1 MFDEDS
7 TPDALIT
14 EIEASQQQESALMA
28 HRLAAIAAL
37 LSHRIAEAE
46 EADPDPGYA
55 MITGFAR
62 TTAEV
67 SAAMNM
73 SPMGANHLVSHAE
86 ALDSRLPMVAALLAE
101 GKTDWRTVQ
110 LIITR
115 TELVGDDLIAH
126 LDQSLAERIGQWQC
140 WSRRRII
147 NAVDA
152 AVRAIDP
159 DAAKERRVRADDDR
173 HLSVTP
179 LPDGM
184 AQVRGSLS
192 ATAGAAFDKRLSE
205 MATSVCAKDS
215 RTIGQRRA
223 DALIALTE
231 GRALACDCGQ
241 PECPARA
248 EVAETAP
255 TGVRT
260 VINVIASEA
269 TVTGESDQ
277 PGYLE
282 GYGVIDAEQVRELG
296 ESAAL
301 RLVEQPFVTPEEA
314 LRYQPSAAL
323 ERWIRARDV
332 TCRFPGCDRPAG
344 ICDIDHTI
352 PFNHYDPAA
361 GGLTV
366 PWNLAC
372 YCREHHRLKTFHGGP
387 GGWRDKQLPDGTI
400 EWTSPT
406 GRIYHTTP
414 GGPELFPQMR
424 PACEATKPRK
434 RNRSREKASRIARA
448 RCKIREQRPVNAERR
463 RINRARKQ
471 EIADRKWRNHMRKML
486 ILFKGREPS
495 TSPWCTWVNEPFEP
509 EELPPDWKPPPP
521 PPQELDDEPPF

>member
-1 MFDEDS
+1 MFEDA

-37 LSHRIAEAE
+37 LSQRITEAE

-73 SPMGANHLVSHAE
+73 SPMGANHLVAQTV
-86 ALDSRLPMVAALLAE
+86 ALDTRLPKVAALLAE

-115 TELVGDDLIAH
+115 TELVSGELIVQ
-126 LDQSLAERIGQWQC
+126 LDQSLADRIGRWQC

-147 NAVDA
+147 NSVDA

-173 HLSVTP
+173 HISVTP

-184 AQVRGSLS
+184 ALVRGSLN

-215 RTIGQRRA
+215 RTIAQRRA
-223 DALIALTE
+223 DALVAVMQ

-241 PECPARA
+241 ADCPSRSTDTEPGPGA
-248 EVAETAP
+248 
-255 TGVRT
+255 RT
-260 VINVIASEA
+260 VINVIASAE

-282 GYGVIDAEQVRELG
+282 GYGVIDAEQVRQLAET
-296 ESAAL
+296 AAL
-301 RLVEQPFVTPEEA
+301 RLVECPTVTPEEA
-314 LRYQPSAAL
+314 LQYQPSAAL
-323 ERWIRARDV
+323 ERWIRCRDV
-332 TCRFPGCDRPAG
+332 TCRFPGCDRPAA
-344 ICDIDHTI
+344 ICDVDHTI
-352 PFNHYDPAA
+352 PFNHANPAA

-366 PWNLAC
+366 PWNQAC
-372 YCREHHRLKTFHGGP
+372 YCREHHRLKTFLCGP
-387 GGWRDKQLPDGTI
+387 GGWRDEQLPDGTVI
-400 EWTSPT
+400 
-406 GRIYHTTP
+406 GV
-414 GGPELFPQMR
+414 
-424 PACEATKPRK
+424 
-434 RNRSREKASRIARA
+434 
-448 RCKIREQRPVNAERR
+448 RC
-463 RINRARKQ
+463 
-471 EIADRKWRNHMRKML
+471 
-486 ILFKGREPS
+486 
-495 TSPWCTWVNEPFEP
+495 
-509 EELPPDWKPPPP
+509 PP
-521 PPQELDDEPPF
+521 